1 MKAEF
6 NIEREKQNLLFYEES
21 INDAA
26 PIAFHSQVELFFVDE
41 GEMVATIG
49 ESQKLLKTGEMAVSL
64 SFEAHAYYTPESS
77 RSTVLIIP
85 TYLCPEFIK
94 ETGGKRTQNPFI
106 TDQAVTKEI
115 RDLIFHLN
123 NCEDSPLEQKG
134 YLYLILGKLLRVLS
148 LEEGGH
154 EMEPSLSSRLL
165 LYINSNFQKDLT
177 LPSIAEEF
185 GYHPSYLSRYFKSTF
200 RMGLNQYLTTV
211 RLKNALVLMNEKNPK
226 HNLTYCAL
234 ESGFHSLRTFHRTF
248 LKEFGMSPKEY
259 LKSMPP
265 EEIISI

>member
-6 NIEREKQNLLFYEES
+6 NVEREKQNLLFYEES

-41 GEMVATIG
+41 GEMVATVG
-49 ESQKLLKTGEMAVSL
+49 DRQRLLKAGEMAVSL
-64 SFEAHAYYTPESS
+64 SFEAHAYYTPEAS

-85 TYLCPEFIK
+85 TYLCPEFIEK
-94 ETGGKRTQNPFI
+94 TGGKKTKDPFI
-106 TDQAVTKEI
+106 TNPETVSRI
-115 RDLIFHLN
+115 RSLIVRLN
-123 NCEDSPLEQKG
+123 ACEDSPLEQKG
-134 YLYLILGKLLRVLS
+134 YLYLILGILLRELP
-148 LEEGGH
+148 LAEGNH
-154 EMEPSLSSRLL
+154 EMDPSLSSRLL

-177 LPSIAEEF
+177 LSSIAEEF
-185 GYHPSYLSRYFKSTF
+185 GYHPSYLSRYFKATF

-211 RLKNALVLMNEKNPK
+211 RLKNALLLMNKK
-226 HNLTYCAL
+226 DSGCNLTYCAL

-259 LKSMPP
+259 MRSLPP
-265 EEIISI
+265 EEIVSI

>member
-41 GEMVATIG
+41 GEMVATVG
-49 ESQKLLKTGEMAVSL
+49 ERQRLLKAGEMAVSL

-85 TYLCPEFIK
+85 TYLCPEFI
-94 ETGGKRTQNPFI
+94 EATGGKRAINPFI
-106 TDQAVTKEI
+106 TNTQVVERVRELITK
-115 RDLIFHLN
+115 LN
-123 NCEDSPLEQKG
+123 KCEESPLELKG
-134 YLYLILGKLLRVLS
+134 YLYLILGTLLRELP
-148 LEEGGH
+148 LEEAGH
-154 EMEPSLSSRLL
+154 EMEPSLSSKLL
-165 LYINSNFQKDLT
+165 LYINNNFQKDISLT
-177 LPSIAEEF
+177 SIADEF

-211 RLKNALVLMNEKNPK
+211 RLKNALLLMNEKNPRR
-226 HNLTYCAL
+226 NLTYCAL

-259 LKSMPP
+259 LKSLPP
-265 EEIISI
+265 EEIVSI

>member
-21 INDAA
+21 VNDAA

-41 GEMVATIG
+41 GEMVATVG
-49 ESQKLLKTGEMAVSL
+49 RHQQLLKAGEMAVSL
-64 SFEAHAYYTPESS
+64 SFEAHAYFTPEVS

-85 TYLCPEFIK
+85 TYLCPEFIEK
-94 ETGGKRTQNPFI
+94 TGGKHAVTPFI
-106 TDQAVTKEI
+106 TDPEVVERI
-115 RDLIFHLN
+115 RELIRRLN
-123 NCEDSPLEQKG
+123 ACDDSPLEQKG
-134 YLYLILGKLLRVLS
+134 YLYLILGLVLRKLPLQA
-148 LEEGGH
+148 GGH

-165 LYINSNFQKDLT
+165 LYINSNFQKDIT
-177 LPSIAEEF
+177 LSTIADEF
-185 GYHPSYLSRYFKSTF
+185 GYHPSYLSRYFKATF

-211 RLKNALVLMNEKNPK
+211 RLKNALLLMNEKNAK

-259 LKSMPP
+259 LKSLPP

>member
-41 GEMVATIG
+41 GEMVATVG
-49 ESQKLLKTGEMAVSL
+49 ERQKLLKAGEMAVSL
-64 SFEAHAYYTPESS
+64 SFEAHAYYTPKAS

-85 TYLCPEFIK
+85 TYLCPEFIEK
-94 ETGGKRTQNPFI
+94 TGGKRAINPFI
-106 TDQAVTKEI
+106 TDPAVFARVRE
-115 RDLIFHLN
+115 LIARLN
-123 NCEDSPLEQKG
+123 GCEDSPLEQKG
-134 YLYLILGKLLRVLS
+134 YLYLILGLLLQKLH

-154 EMEPSLSSRLL
+154 EMEPSLSSKLL
-165 LYINSNFQKDLT
+165 LYINSNFQKDITLT
-177 LPSIAEEF
+177 SIAEEF
-185 GYHPSYLSRYFKSTF
+185 GYHPSYLSRYFKATF
-200 RMGLNQYLTTV
+200 RLGLNQYLTTV
-211 RLKNALVLMNEKNPK
+211 RLKNALLLMNQKNPR

-248 LKEFGMSPKEY
+248 LNEFGMSPKEY
-259 LKSMPP
+259 LKSLPP

>member
-21 INDAA
+21 INDAS

-41 GEMVATIG
+41 GEMVATVG
-49 ESQKLLKTGEMAVSL
+49 ERQKLLKAGEMAVSL
-64 SFEAHAYYTPESS
+64 SFEAHSYYTPETS

-85 TYLCPEFIK
+85 TYLCPEFIEK
-94 ETGGKRTQNPFI
+94 TGGKRAINPFI
-106 TDQAVTKEI
+106 TDPSVFTRVRE
-115 RDLIFHLN
+115 LIDRLN
-123 NCEDSPLEQKG
+123 ECEDSPLEKKG
-134 YLYLILGKLLRVLS
+134 YLYLILGLLLRELP

-154 EMEPSLSSRLL
+154 EMEPSLSSLLL
-165 LYINSNFQKDLT
+165 LYINSNFQKDITLT
-177 LPSIAEEF
+177 SIAEEF
-185 GYHPSYLSRYFKSTF
+185 GYHPSYLSRYFKATF

-211 RLKNALVLMNEKNPK
+211 RLKNALLLMNKKNPR

-248 LKEFGMSPKEY
+248 LNEFGMSPKEY
-259 LKSMPP
+259 LKSLPP
-265 EEIISI
+265 EEIVSI

>member
-41 GEMVATIG
+41 GEMVATVG
-49 ESQKLLKTGEMAVSL
+49 NRQKLLKAGEMAVSL
-64 SFEAHAYYTPESS
+64 SFEAHAYYTPEAS

-85 TYLCPEFIK
+85 TYLCPEFIE
-94 ETGGKRTQNPFI
+94 ETGGKRTENPFI
-106 TDQAVTKEI
+106 TDGKTVARI
-115 RDLIFHLN
+115 RELITLLN
-123 NCEDSPLEQKG
+123 KCEHSPLEQKG
-134 YLYLILGKLLRVLS
+134 YLYLILGLLLRQLP
-148 LEEGGH
+148 LAEGCH
-154 EMEPSLSSRLL
+154 EMDPSLSSRLL
-165 LYINSNFQKDLT
+165 LYINSNFQKDIT
-177 LPSIAEEF
+177 LASIAEEF
-185 GYHPSYLSRYFKSTF
+185 GYHPSYLSRYFKATF

-211 RLKNALVLMNEKNPK
+211 RLKNALLLMNEKNSK

-259 LKSMPP
+259 LKSLPP

>member
-41 GEMVATIG
+41 GEMVATVG
-49 ESQKLLKTGEMAVSL
+49 DRQKLLKAGEMAVSF
-64 SFEAHAYYTPESS
+64 SFEAHAYYTPEAS

-85 TYLCPEFIK
+85 TYLCPEFI
-94 ETGGKRTQNPFI
+94 EQTGGKRAENPFI
-106 TDQAVTKEI
+106 TDVEAVRDI
-115 RDLIFHLN
+115 RGLILRLN
-123 NCEDSPLEQKG
+123 ECKHSSLEQKG
-134 YLYLILGKLLRVLS
+134 YLYLILGKVLHKLS
-148 LEEGGH
+148 LEESSR

-165 LYINSNFQKDLT
+165 LYINSNFQKDITLT
-177 LPSIAEEF
+177 SIAEEF

-211 RLKNALVLMNEKNPK
+211 RLKNALLLMNRKNAK
-226 HNLTYCAL
+226 YNLTYCAL

-259 LKSMPP
+259 LKSLPP
-265 EEIISI
+265 EEIVSI

>member
-21 INDAA
+21 VNDAA

-41 GEMVATIG
+41 GEMVATVG
-49 ESQKLLKTGEMAVSL
+49 ESQRLLTKDEMAVSL

-85 TYLCPEFIK
+85 TYLCPEFIEK
-94 ETGGKRTQNPFI
+94 TGGKRAKNPYI
-106 TDQAVTKEI
+106 TDRAVVSRVRE
-115 RDLIFHLN
+115 LISRLN
-123 NCEDSPLEQKG
+123 RCEDSPLEQKG
-134 YLYLILGKLLRVLS
+134 YLYLIFGILLRELS
-148 LEEGGH
+148 LEESGH
-154 EMEPSLSSRLL
+154 EMEPSLSSKLL

-177 LPSIAEEF
+177 LTSIAEEF

-211 RLKNALVLMNEKNPK
+211 RLKNALLLMNEQNSK

-259 LKSMPP
+259 LKSFPP
-265 EEIISI
+265 EEIVSI